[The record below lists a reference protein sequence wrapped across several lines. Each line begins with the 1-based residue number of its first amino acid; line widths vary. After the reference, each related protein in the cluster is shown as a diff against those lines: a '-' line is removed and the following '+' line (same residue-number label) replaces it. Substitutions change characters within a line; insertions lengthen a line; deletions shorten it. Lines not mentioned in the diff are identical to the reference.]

1 MADPKYMRKIQS
13 MCRCQD
19 YGTWSKT
26 LTLMTPIVRKM
37 KVNGVIFNKK
47 SILTPLTGERNIG
60 WQ

>member
-1 MADPKYMRKIQS
+1 MADPKYMRKIHP
-13 MCRCQD
+13 CAVVKTTD
-19 YGTWSKT
+19 AWSKT
-26 LTLMTPIVRKM
+26 LTLMTPIARKM